1 MHQWYDKVNF
11 EEKHLGIFSTSID
24 VEMAICD
31 YKKLSGFKDHGDGFY
46 VKQFVL
52 DSDFFQTKN
61 QHNYDD
67 SHIYLLTH
75 CYDDEEDNERGSY
88 LGVFSSVENA
98 TKAQEMYKN
107 IPFFSEYS
115 QGFYICKVVL
125 NKREWTEGFFT
136 TYHD

>member
-11 EEKHLGIFSTSID
+11 DEKHLGVFSTVTY
-24 VEMAICD
+24 VEKAICD
-31 YKKLSGFKDHGDGFY
+31 YKKLPGFKEHGDGFY
-46 VKQFVL
+46 VRQFVL
-52 DSDFFQTKN
+52 NSDCFETEN
-61 QHNYDD
+61 QQNYDD

-107 IPFFSEYS
+107 IPPFSKHS
-115 QGFYICKVVL
+115 QGFYISKIVL
-125 NKREWTEGFFT
+125 NKREWAEGFFT
-136 TYHD
+136 VYYN